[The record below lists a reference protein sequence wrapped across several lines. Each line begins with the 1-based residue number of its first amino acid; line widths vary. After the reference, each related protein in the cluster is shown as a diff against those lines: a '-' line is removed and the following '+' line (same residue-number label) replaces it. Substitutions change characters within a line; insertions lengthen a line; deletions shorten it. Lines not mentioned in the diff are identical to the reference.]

1 MSHAKPNTINVRAT
15 ARQCDLIDQT
25 AARLGCSRAAFML
38 DASCMAALDVL
49 LDQAYIGLDED
60 QLVAL
65 LDVPLPAS
73 PRLMRTL
80 NALAIWEQ
88 RGKCK

>member
-1 MSHAKPNTINVRAT
+1 MAHAEPNTITVRAT
-15 ARQCDLIDQT
+15 ARQCDLIDQA

-38 DASCMAALDVL
+38 DASCMAAVDL
-49 LDQAYIGLDED
+49 LLVQAYIGLDED
-60 QLVAL
+60 QLAGL
-65 LDVPLPAS
+65 LGAQLPMS

-80 NALAIWEQ
+80 NALAAWEP